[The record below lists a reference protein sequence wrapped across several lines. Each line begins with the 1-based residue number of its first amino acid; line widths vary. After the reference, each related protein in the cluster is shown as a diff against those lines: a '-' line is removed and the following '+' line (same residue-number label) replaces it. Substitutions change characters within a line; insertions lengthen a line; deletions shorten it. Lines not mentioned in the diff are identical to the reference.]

1 MQVQPRAPAHAA
13 GGGAVPGGAHH
24 LQPGPGGRVPAE
36 GVHPQRRH
44 QHPPAQPRAARQ
56 VFRTLYLLQILPRP
70 LHRDTPRR
78 RWWGCGP
85 RPAHLTRLTL
95 VSCQLG
101 GGGVRGGGGARGGAE
116 LYLTV
121 KCEGETHRSGRVS
134 SSGDTVVWD
143 FSLVLYRSQSLVSTL
158 TANVVCWQVQAR
170 GRYPGAGVGLQHPQ
184 GPVPGPVH
192 HHRQP
197 GQPLRR
203 RHHQVTLSVCFAW

>member
-1 MQVQPRAPAHAA
+1 MHLRTRLGAGRYLVVPTTFSPGQEAEFLLRVFTHSAATSTHQPR
-13 GGGAVPGGAHH
+13 
-24 LQPGPGGRVPAE
+24 LWLLDRWTDIL
-36 GVHPQRRH
+36 
-44 QHPPAQPRAARQ
+44 
-56 VFRTLYLLQILPRP
+56 FITNITLH

-101 GGGVRGGGGARGGAE
+101 GGGGGNRGGAE

-143 FSLVLYRSQSLVSTL
+143 FSVVLYRSHSSLYC
-158 TANVVCWQVQAR
+158 N
-170 GRYPGAGVGLQHPQ
+170 G
-184 GPVPGPVH
+184 
-192 HHRQP
+192 
-197 GQPLRR
+197 
-203 RHHQVTLSVCFAW
+203 